1 VTSTRPVALVSHGTS
16 SPRGRTA
23 VAALVD
29 SVAAR
34 VPGRRVVSGFVDVQQ
49 PDLAATLTSASGAVV
64 VPLLLSA
71 GYHVHVD
78 MRQAVTSAD
87 RVVDAPLLAAALGP
101 DDRLVDLL
109 SSRLEQA
116 GVGGDD
122 VVVLGAA
129 GSSDERAVADCR
141 DMASRLSSTLGSPVD
156 CGFISASAP
165 RLADAVRH
173 ARARHPGRR
182 IAVATYLL
190 APGYFAEL
198 AAACGADIVTAPLL
212 RDDAPTPS
220 SLVDIVLDRCAAAER
235 EAGYLDGAARATV
248 VRGFAAALG

>member
-1 VTSTRPVALVSHGTS
+1 
-16 SPRGRTA
+16 

-29 SVAAR
+29 AVAAR
-34 VPGRRVVSGFVDVQQ
+34 MPGRRVVSGFVDVQQ
-49 PDLAATLTSASGAVV
+49 PDLATTLTSASGAVV

-78 MRQAVTSAD
+78 MRQAVASAD
-87 RVVDAPLLAAALGP
+87 RAVDSPLLAAALGP

-109 SSRLEQA
+109 SLRLEQA

-129 GSSDERAVADCR
+129 GSSDQRAVADCR
-141 DMASRLSSTLGSPVD
+141 DMAVRLSSVLGSPVD
-156 CGFISASAP
+156 CGFISASGP
-165 RLADAVRH
+165 RLADAVR
-173 ARARHPGRR
+173 RAHTHRPGRR

-198 AAACGADIVTAPLL
+198 AAACGADVVTAPLL
-212 RDDAPTPS
+212 RDDAPTPQ
-220 SLVDIVLDRCAAAER
+220 SLVDIVLDRCAVAER
-235 EAGYLDGAARATV
+235 DAGDRVGAAPTRAD
-248 VRGFAAALG
+248 RELAAALG